1 MKAITLLRSQKLSV
15 AFYER
20 KNACIVAK
28 DLIGKL
34 LVSYFDSILTTGRI
48 VETEAYNGPTDRAS
62 HAWNGRR
69 TNRTEIMYNHGGVA
83 YVYFCYGIHHLFN
96 VVTNIADIP
105 HAVLIRAVEPV
116 EGVADMLIRTGKKK
130 QDYTL
135 TKGPGNVSRA
145 LGIHT
150 DHTGTDLQSD
160 QLFIADDGFK
170 VKPSQIIATPRIG
183 VDYAGKDALLPYRF
197 ILKNNMYVSG
207 KRSI

>member
-1 MKAITLLRSQKLSV
+1 MKAITLLRSQKLPVDFYVRKNVCSV
-15 AFYER
+15 A
-20 KNACIVAK
+20 KS
-28 DLIGKL
+28 LIGKL

-48 VETEAYNGPTDRAS
+48 VETEAYNGHTDRAS

-69 TNRTEIMYNHGGVA
+69 TSRTEIMYSHGGVA

-96 VVTNIADIP
+96 VVTNISDIP

-116 EGVADMLIRTGKKK
+116 EGVTDMLIRTGKKK
-130 QDYTL
+130 QDHTL

-150 DHTGTDLQSD
+150 RHTGTDLQSD

-170 VKPSQIIATPRIG
+170 IRSSQIIATPRIG
-183 VDYAGKDALLPYRF
+183 VDYAGEDALLPYRF
-197 ILKNNMYVSG
+197 ILKDNLYVSG
-207 KRSI
+207 RKAL